1 MTLSRGAMVATRTN
15 LKSLTRQEIEISL
28 KRGKF
33 LVDFTKVNGDQRKL
47 LCTLSQKFMPRAEF
61 NVSRATAKRQQST
74 ETLSVWDLESE
85 SWKSFRINSVKSLE
99 QVND

>member
-1 MTLSRGAMVATRTN
+1 MNLDRGN
-15 LKSLTRQEIEISL
+15 IEMSL

-47 LCTLSQKFMPRAEF
+47 LCTLSQKFMPRTEF
-61 NVSRATAKRQQST
+61 NISRATAKRQQNT

-99 QVND
+99 QVNE

>member
-1 MTLSRGAMVATRTN
+1 MNYLSESLSRGN
-15 LKSLTRQEIEISL
+15 IELSL

-47 LCTLSQKFMPRAEF
+47 FCTLSQKFMPKAEF
-61 NVSRATAKRQQST
+61 NVSRATAKRQQNT

>member
-1 MTLSRGAMVATRTN
+1 MNLDRGN
-15 LKSLTRQEIEISL
+15 IELSL

-61 NVSRATAKRQQST
+61 NVSRAEAKRQKNT

>member
-1 MTLSRGAMVATRTN
+1 MNYSPESLSREN
-15 LKSLTRQEIEISL
+15 IELSL

-61 NVSRATAKRQQST
+61 NVSRASAKRQKPT

>member
-1 MTLSRGAMVATRTN
+1 MN
-15 LKSLTRQEIEISL
+15 LDRENIELSL

-47 LCTLSQKFMPRAEF
+47 LCTLSQKFMPNAEF
-61 NVSRATAKRQQST
+61 NVSRASAKRQKPT

-85 SWKSFRINSVKSLE
+85 SWKSFRINSVKSME